1 MLTNKVVQD
10 KKPPTQLARFLF
22 SAFVCSLPV
31 LFLLLILLFF
41 CLSVASILFT
51 SLLLFRSLSATFE
64 QYEVSF
70 EDRMTYFIS
79 ILSSFFQM
87 KFFVDLF
94 KPLTSI
100 YGFLSN
106 ILSHINFGR
115 IAVQCQGSQAPI
127 ELLGNIILL
136 ITVFIVVEAEYAV
149 VLLNLRELTG
159 NYVRVSMLDR
169 IFQGYRHYVHLLVS
183 VGFYITFTEVNPV
196 QITVQFMTTM
206 VSIEQFYSFE
216 YYGHSYS
223 SYCNNYPGF
232 TNIDSFMAYASTAV
246 TTFFIIPLVV
256 IMMRIMIPNKLV
268 LQKNEA
274 AARLD
279 DDDEISYH
287 PRVKIII
294 DFIAQKK
301 QVISTFYLS
310 LKSRANARVEQS
322 LVFLRQLPLCVLIKD
337 KLDYYESI
345 RQKRYEMTIL
355 SMKSY
360 LVPYAPR
367 YNEFLVHYQMLSRV
381 VKGVLSVLS
390 ADIAAVRIFM
400 LWAASVFRSI
410 ENEQILG
417 DANKASIVSEMDNR
431 YYVSESTVRLTDSS
445 REIIDRFSIV
455 DANFWKFTGKFIDDD
470 INHEA
475 FKAEDGT
482 RRLSFYELIL
492 MEYKEMPAASSV
504 IRVLMKAPI
513 QLIVLAIRN
522 LFTIYIIVSC
532 LYFAFYKVFV
542 WASHLDDNYRADD
555 DRAGV
560 VNILKQ
566 PLLNLCIA
574 SFVMAAI
581 CDLMVIFLLK
591 VRGITLLT

>member
-1 MLTNKVVQD
+1 MLTDKVVKD
-10 KKPPTQLARFLF
+10 KQPPTQLARFLF

-41 CLSVASILFT
+41 CISVASVLFT
-51 SLLLFRSLSATFE
+51 SLLIFRSLSATFE

-70 EDRMTYFIS
+70 EDRMADFIS
-79 ILSSFFQM
+79 ILSSFFQI

-94 KPLTSI
+94 KPLTII

-127 ELLGNIILL
+127 ELVGNIVLL

-159 NYVRVSMLDR
+159 NYVKISMLDR
-169 IFQGYRHYVHLLVS
+169 IFHGYSHYIHLFVS
-183 VGFYITFTEVNPV
+183 VGVYIIFTEVNPV
-196 QITVQFMTTM
+196 QIMVQFITTM

-216 YYGHSYS
+216 YYGHNYS
-223 SYCNNYPGF
+223 SFCNNYPGF

-246 TTFFIIPLVV
+246 TTFVIIPLVV
-256 IMMRIMIPNKLV
+256 IMMRIMIPSKLV
-268 LQKNEA
+268 LKKNEA

-287 PRVKIII
+287 PRVKQII
-294 DFIAQKK
+294 DFTAQRKEY
-301 QVISTFYLS
+301 VSTFYLS
-310 LKSRANARVEQS
+310 LKSRASARIEQS
-322 LVFLRQLPLCVLIKD
+322 FVFLRQLPLCVLINE
-337 KLDYYESI
+337 KLDYYDSI
-345 RQKRYEMTIL
+345 RQKRYEMIIS
-355 SMKSY
+355 SMNSY

-367 YNEFLVHYQMLSRV
+367 YKELLAQYQMLTRV
-381 VKGVLSVLS
+381 IKGVLSVIS

-417 DANKASIVSEMDNR
+417 DANKASVVSELDSR
-431 YYVSESTVRLTDSS
+431 CYVSESIVRLTDSS

-475 FKAEDGT
+475 FKAEDDMK
-482 RRLSFYELIL
+482 RVSFYQLIL

-504 IRVLMKAPI
+504 VRVLMEAPI
-513 QLIVLAIRN
+513 QLIVFATRN
-522 LFTIYIIVSC
+522 LLTICIIFSC
-532 LYFAFYKVFV
+532 LYYAFYLV
-542 WASHLDDNYRADD
+542 SRADYID
-555 DRAGV
+555 YTLRLD
-560 VNILKQ
+560 
-566 PLLNLCIA
+566 LCIA
-574 SFVMAAI
+574 LFGMAAI
-581 CDLMVIFLLK
+581 CDLIMILLFK
-591 VRGITLLT
+591 VRGIT